1 MMAAGCECYSKK
13 KNEFYYFRHY
23 TTACDI
29 VSNNFLNFQPNMN
42 ISDKKGKNHCISKCT
57 YEDHENHL
65 LYFSYISPFL
75 QEPCH
80 CKKWRAPAKTTP
92 PSASS

>member
-1 MMAAGCECYSKK
+1 MSSTIFIIKLLHVTLSA
-13 KNEFYYFRHY
+13 
-23 TTACDI
+23 I
-29 VSNNFLNFQPNMN
+29 IFLNFQPNMN